1 MSEKFTEFGLST
13 DSYAA
18 FDATSLKSLIKKRLT
33 DKNIFTDHIFE
44 GSNISSV
51 IDIIAYS
58 YHTLLFYLNR
68 TSSESMFTE
77 AQLYENINRIVKLLN
92 YNPTGYKTSV
102 LSIEAKGTM
111 TKGSY
116 TIPRYSFVDVGGIKY
131 STSSDISFGKLT
143 DSTTSPETIHNI
155 GDNHLL
161 HQGSFEE
168 YPVQIAT
175 GEGFETLILAIDTKI
190 KIDAYNIYVYV
201 ESEQGWSEY
210 TQAESLFLEAPGT
223 ATFELR
229 LNENK
234 MYEIRFGNDVYGKRL
249 LTGDRIAVYYLK
261 SDGEKGE
268 IGANSLDGQL
278 SPLTTKRFLTIR
290 DSVKSANTKYMSIND
305 LQKLTITNSNPST
318 SPEDEESVQSIKTYA
333 PKFFGMQNRL
343 ISSKDFE
350 IYINKQ
356 YGNFILDSRVVSN
369 NEYIDGH
376 MSYMVNTLG
385 LQRPV
390 AESRALHNQ
399 VNFANSTNFNNVYIY
414 AVPKFVK
421 ESTASP
427 MVNFLAP
434 AQRSM
439 IINGI
444 DSIKAVSSEPV
455 IVDPVYMAIDLCAA
469 NPSETLTPDMRLK
482 TYMNIVRRK
491 ESQRDADSIK
501 EEVVDIIKSFFGSS
515 SSLGYLLDINL
526 MYSKI
531 AAIADVTDIYMSRSD
546 NTAVSVQGITLLSWH
561 PAYDT
566 ADISILSQNTQYPFY
581 KMPYLFD
588 SSNILSRI
596 KVVTDVAYTS

>member
-1 MSEKFTEFGLST
+1 MSDKFTEFGLST

-33 DKNIFTDHIFE
+33 DKNVFTDHIFE

-102 LSIEAKGTM
+102 LSIEAEGTM
-111 TKGSY
+111 LRGTY
-116 TIPRYSFVDVGGIKY
+116 TIPRYSFVDVSGIKY
-131 STSSDISFGKLT
+131 SISSDISFGKLT
-143 DSTTSPETIHNI
+143 DTLENIPTI

-168 YPVQIAT
+168 YPVQIAS
-175 GEGFETLILAIDTKI
+175 GEGFETIILAVDNKL
-190 KIDAYNIYVYV
+190 KIDAYNIHVYV
-201 ESEQGWSEY
+201 ESDQDGWTEY
-210 TQAESLFLEAPGT
+210 SQAESLFLEAPGT
-223 ATFELR
+223 PTFELR
-229 LNENK
+229 LNESK
-234 MYEIRFGNDVYGKRL
+234 MYEIRFGNDVYGKQL
-249 LTGDRIAVYYLK
+249 STGDRIAVYYLK
-261 SDGEKGE
+261 SDGDKGE
-268 IGANSLDGQL
+268 IGPRALDGKL

-290 DSVKSANTKYMSIND
+290 DNIKSANTKYMSIND
-305 LQKLTITNSNPST
+305 LQSLTLTNSNPST
-318 SPEDEESVQSIKTYA
+318 APEDEESVQSIRTYA

-350 IYINKQ
+350 TYINKQ
-356 YGNFILDSRVVSN
+356 YGNFILDSRAVSN

-385 LQRPV
+385 LQQPI
-390 AESRALHNQ
+390 AESRVLHNQ
-399 VNFANSTNFNNVYIY
+399 VNFATSTNFNNVYIY

-427 MVNFLAP
+427 MVNFLTP
-434 AQRSM
+434 AQRNM

-455 IVDPVYMAIDLCAA
+455 IVDPVYMAVDLCAA
-469 NPSETLTPDMRLK
+469 NPSETLTTDMRTK
-482 TYMNIVRRK
+482 TSINIVKRK
-491 ESQRDADSIK
+491 ESQRDDDTIK
-501 EEVVDIIKSFFGSS
+501 SEVAEIIKSFFGTS
-515 SSLGYLLDINL
+515 SSLGYLLDINS

-531 AAIADVTDIYMSRSD
+531 AAITDVVDIYMSRSD
-546 NTAVSVQGITLLSWH
+546 NTSVHTQGITLLSWH
-561 PAYDT
+561 PAYET
-566 ADISILSQNTQYPFY
+566 SDISIVSQNTQYPFY

-588 SSNILSRI
+588 TSTILSRI
-596 KVVTDVAYTS
+596 NVTSATSYIS